1 MTSRRGIA
9 LLIVIG
15 LLAVL
20 AMAAGMTALAAR
32 VSTSAA
38 FASLER
44 LELRTAIDSAV
55 ARTAVQLSRED
66 DRWMADGRLYE
77 MEIGDVSLRIRALA
91 EPGRY
96 DLNQGNVETLTAL
109 LEELEVPTLTA
120 RRIAG
125 AVADWRDEDD
135 DVGDDGAEASAYRA
149 DGRPP
154 PGNRPFI
161 AVEEFR
167 QVLGVDAALYAAA
180 APYLTLYGGEAVTGR
195 YAPPR
200 LIEATGVSA
209 GDTRRILSAREGNR
223 SIPAVNGSAQFDP
236 AQPAAYAIFVEAEAV
251 SGARL
256 SREVIISLPGAESL
270 YETLS
275 RHSHV
280 FGYADFLDPEPDA

>member
-9 LLIVIG
+9 LLIVIA
-15 LLAVL
+15 LLGVL
-20 AMAAGMTALAAR
+20 ATAAGMAALAAR

-38 FASLER
+38 FANLER
-44 LELRTAIDSAV
+44 LALRTAIDSAV
-55 ARTAVQLSRED
+55 ARTAVQLSSED
-66 DRWMADGRLYE
+66 DRWIADGRLYE
-77 MEIGDVSLRIRALA
+77 LEIGDVSLRIRAVA

-96 DLNQGNVETLTAL
+96 DLNQGNVETLAAL
-109 LEELEVPTLTA
+109 LEELDVSTLTA

-125 AVADWRDEDD
+125 AVSDWRDEDD
-135 DVGDDGAEASAYRA
+135 DVGNDGAEASAYRA
-149 DGRPP
+149 DRRPP

-167 QVLGVDAALYAAA
+167 QVIGVDAAIYAAT
-180 APYLTLYGGEAVTGR
+180 APYLTLQGGEAVTGR

-200 LIEATGVSA
+200 LIEAAGLSA
-209 GDTRRILSAREGNR
+209 GDARRILSARASGRDVPEV
-223 SIPAVNGSAQFDP
+223 SGSARFDP
-236 AQPAAYAIFVEAEAV
+236 AQPAAYAIFVEAEAA

-256 SREVIISLPGAESL
+256 SREINISLPGEEGL

>member
-20 AMAAGMTALAAR
+20 AMAAGITALAAR

-96 DLNQGNVETLTAL
+96 DLNQGNIETLAAL
-109 LEELEVPTLTA
+109 LEELDVPTLTA

-125 AVADWRDEDD
+125 ALADWRDEDD
-135 DVGDDGAEASAYRA
+135 DVGNDGAEAGAYRA

-180 APYLTLYGGEAVTGR
+180 APYLTLNGGEAVTGR

-209 GDTRRILSAREGNR
+209 GDARRILSAREGNR
-223 SIPAVNGSAQFDP
+223 SIPEVNGSAQFDP
-236 AQPAAYAIFVEAEAV
+236 AQPAAYAIFVEAEAA

-256 SREVIISLPGAESL
+256 SREIIISLPGAEGL